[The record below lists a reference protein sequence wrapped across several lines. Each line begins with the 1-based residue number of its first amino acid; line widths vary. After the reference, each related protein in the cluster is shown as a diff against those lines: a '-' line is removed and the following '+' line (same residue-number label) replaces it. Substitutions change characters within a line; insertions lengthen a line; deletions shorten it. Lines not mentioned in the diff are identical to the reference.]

1 LRRKYSGGFGFHC
14 RYGPCGSVVLRWRS
28 CVLLSTLEIQRPAWT
43 ARPAVSVRFFVCLTV
58 CMSVCLP
65 SEKKRFELSVEIQF
79 MAGPRHAPTLR
90 SKGQDQDL
98 CYDYRLRWITAGM
111 SIRLHY
117 LKLFSVSY
125 LQRRTTV
132 CSMRALVYLL
142 TVVLSGCVVLQGGPS
157 LVDGCP

>member
-1 LRRKYSGGFGFHC
+1 MALRFIAGTAPVVVSYYDGARAYCCPRWKYSGRRGQRVHLC
-14 RYGPCGSVVLRWRS
+14 LYVSSSVSL
-28 CVLLSTLEIQRPAWT
+28 
-43 ARPAVSVRFFVCLTV
+43 
-58 CMSVCLP
+58 SVCP
-65 SEKKRFELSVEIQF
+65 SVCRLKKRFELSVEIQF